1 MSIERLYPYVTAA
14 NGDKVKALRLYER
27 NTQLSEALYGPLQG
41 LEIVWRNALHIQ
53 LTKKFGPQWF
63 DELKKNNLLEFEQLE
78 KIRFAKE
85 RLVRMGKPETPGRIV
100 AELSFGFWT
109 ALCSKR
115 YMATLWIG
123 CLNKPFLGKKI
134 GRAMIFLQLDDIR
147 QLRNR
152 VAHHEPILGRNLE
165 TDFRTIVDLVRLV
178 CGASAM
184 WIESTSCF
192 GERFAQLP
200 PEQSP

>member
-1 MSIERLYPYVTAA
+1 MSIERLQPYLHDAG
-14 NGDKVKALRLYER
+14 GDKLKALRLYER

-53 LTKKFGPQWF
+53 LTKKFGQQWF
-63 DELKKNNLLEFEQLE
+63 DELKKQNLLDFEPLD
-78 KIRFAKE
+78 KIQVVKD
-85 RLVRMGKPETPGRIV
+85 RLKRTGKAETPGRIV

-109 ALCSKR
+109 SLCSKR
-115 YMATLWIG
+115 YMADLWIG

-134 GRAMIFLQLDDIR
+134 GRAEIFQQLDDTR

-152 VAHHEPILGRNLE
+152 AAHHEPILGRNLE
-165 TDFRTIVDLVRLV
+165 QDFKTIISLVRLV
-178 CGASAM
+178 CGASAA

-192 GERFAQLP
+192 QERFAAPLP
-200 PEQSP
+200 PQL